1 MIRWLA
7 AQQLLDSALPIGGF
21 AHSFGLEAAV
31 QDGMVADMREL
42 EQYMRTMLV
51 QSWSTADAMAVKAVY
66 ETAGSGDWPR
76 LWRVERLVHLQ
87 RAGAES
93 RAGVEKMGRRLLQLV
108 VSIHPQL
115 DWSPLLAAC
124 EAGDCLAT
132 HPLVHGFVC
141 WRLGLSL
148 EEAVQ
153 GYLYA
158 CVVTATSSAL
168 RLLPVGQTEC
178 QALIARLGT
187 AIDEGWSI
195 ARELDPEEAYTNAP
209 LSEIGAIRHETLYS
223 RLFMS

>member
-31 QDGMVADMREL
+31 QDGLVADMREL
-42 EQYMRTMLV
+42 EQYIRTMLL

-66 ETAGSGDWPR
+66 EAAEDGDWTR
-76 LWRVERLVHLQ
+76 AWRAERLVHLQ
-87 RAGAES
+87 RAGSES
-93 RAGVEKMGRRLLQLV
+93 RAGAEKMGRRLLQLA
-108 VSIHPQL
+108 VSIHPAV
-115 DWSPLLAAC
+115 DWSVLLVAC

-132 HPLVHGFVC
+132 HSLVHGFVC
-141 WRLGLSL
+141 RQLGLPL
-148 EEAVQ
+148 EQAVQ

-168 RLLPVGQTEC
+168 RLLPIGQTEC
-178 QALIARLGT
+178 QALIAKLGP
-187 AIDEGWSI
+187 AIDEGWRI
-195 ARELDPEEAYTNAP
+195 ARELAPEEAYTNAP

>member
-31 QDGMVADMREL
+31 QDGLVADLREL
-42 EQYMRTMLV
+42 EQYIRTMLL

-66 ETAGSGDWPR
+66 EAADGDWAR
-76 LWRVERLVHLQ
+76 AWRVERLVHLQ
-87 RAGAES
+87 RAGSES
-93 RAGVEKMGRRLLQLV
+93 RAGAEKMGRRLLQLA
-108 VSIHPQL
+108 VSIHPAL
-115 DWSPLLAAC
+115 DWSVLLAAC
-124 EAGDCLAT
+124 ETGDCLAT

-141 WRLGLSL
+141 RQLGLPL
-148 EEAVQ
+148 EQAVQ

-168 RLLPVGQTEC
+168 RLLPIGQTEC
-178 QALIARLGT
+178 QALIARLGP
-187 AIDEGWSI
+187 AIDEGWRI
-195 ARELDPEEAYTNAP
+195 ARELAPEEAYTNAP